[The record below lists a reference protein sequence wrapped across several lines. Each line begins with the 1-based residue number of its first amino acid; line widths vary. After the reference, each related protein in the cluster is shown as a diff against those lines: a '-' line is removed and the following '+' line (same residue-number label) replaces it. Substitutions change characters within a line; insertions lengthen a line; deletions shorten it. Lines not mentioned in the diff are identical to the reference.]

1 MGGDQGLTGAALAAL
16 LERQGYDFFTGVP
29 CSMIES
35 LIGTLETHPRLPYV
49 PAVREDVAVGL
60 AAGAWLAGRRPMVLM
75 QNSGLGTSMNALVSL
90 SLMYRLPALLLVTWR
105 GHGGKDAPEHIVMGE
120 ISPSF
125 LDLIR
130 IPHRILAAKT
140 IAEDVAWGRAES
152 ERLSQP
158 VALLL
163 PPGILETAGHA
174 ARGAPALRG
183 AAEGEPSALE
193 DEGRSISG
201 QNDADRTPT
210 PRISRFEA
218 LRAAVSVLTT
228 EPVVH
233 ANGYICRE
241 SFGVKDRIENFYMIG
256 SMGMASAIGLGVAL
270 TVPEQPAVIFDGDGN
285 LLMSLGILPMIGG
298 GPVVG
303 RGRPGNL
310 VHVVFDNGL
319 YGSTGNQLS
328 PSRAVGLHRI
338 ARAAGYERVAAV
350 AAADEISAAVAAA
363 LSGGGPTFVLAR
375 VTAEEQPAPRIPYPP
390 EEIRDRFRS
399 TFAGRRA

>member
-1 MGGDQGLTGAALAAL
+1 MGGDQVLSGAALAGL
-16 LERQGYDFFTGVP
+16 LEAQGYDFFTGVP

-35 LIGTLETHPRLPYV
+35 LIASLEIHPRLPYV
-49 PAVREDVAVGL
+49 PAVREDVAVGM

-75 QNSGLGTSMNALVSL
+75 QNSGLGTSLNTLVSL

-105 GHGGKDAPEHIVMGE
+105 GHGGKDAPEHLLMGE
-120 ISPSF
+120 ISPS
-125 LDLIR
+125 LLEMIR
-130 IPHRILAAKT
+130 IPHRVLSAKT

-152 ERLSQP
+152 DRLSQP

-163 PPGILETAGHA
+163 PPNV
-174 ARGAPALRG
+174 LRG
-183 AAEGEPSALE
+183 AAEGKPSAFE
-193 DEGRSISG
+193 REASGGHSARVRSAT
-201 QNDADRTPT
+201 DAAIPAA
-210 PRISRFEA
+210 RISRFEA
-218 LRAAVSVLTT
+218 LRAAISALGT

-241 SFGVKDRIENFYMIG
+241 SFAVKDRLENFYMIG

-270 TVPEQPAVIFDGDGN
+270 AAPGRPTVVFDGDGN

-298 GPVVG
+298 GPVMG
-303 RGRPGNL
+303 RGRPANL
-310 VHVVFDNGL
+310 VHVVFDNAL

-328 PSRAVGLHRI
+328 PSRAVGLHGI
-338 ARAAGYERVAAV
+338 ARAAGYERVSAVAGADELHAAV
-350 AAADEISAAVAAA
+350 ATGVA
-363 LSGGGPTFVLAR
+363 GGGPTFVLAR

-399 TFAGRRA
+399 CLAGRP